1 MKLKSK
7 ITKFTTNINKLVN
20 NNTIK
25 ISNKIINDFKSKSK
39 TNARANVTT
48 IMKNITVIPDLV
60 NIQQNVNHYAS
71 KLDPWDA
78 KLTMAA
84 IINILSS
91 TKQKTDLA
99 KKVTAA
105 LNTQIKTKLQY
116 ELQQAAAIQKK
127 AVEAN
132 GFGNM
137 VGNMVDKLTDM
148 VEEMVAKMV
157 ANYKGSSS
165 SKSNSDIEKEITRQI
180 SRLIDNEI
188 NNTTIYTTIN
198 TSDIVN
204 KLSMDLSNSIT
215 NMSIDSCL
223 GSTESRNMAARLN
236 EIAADGPKI
245 TVLQVAKSDAIAK
258 CISTKKIG
266 NKALTGLTND
276 NSYKSILDTSNKSSS
291 DSKGK
296 QVAKIKDI
304 KENRDAIN
312 DSLDGAIKTIG
323 GVAKEVVKEGG
334 KTARMGMSV
343 ILLPVIIIGLII
355 VAVIGIKLAS
365 SAGDD
370 GDDDDDDDDDD
381 MDGGEIIDFAKFFDI
396 PLAKRGLTLIIVF
409 IILDIILKK
418 TIRKT

>member
-1 MKLKSK
+1 MGMGGKDDTETKTKIKEKLTTNIGMKLKSK
-7 ITKFTTNINKLVN
+7 ITNFTKNVNKKVTD
-20 NNTIK
+20 NTIK
-25 ISNKIINDFKSKSK
+25 VSNKMVNDFKSDTTAISIALNKMQDM
-39 TNARANVTT
+39 T
-48 IMKNITVIPDLV
+48 IMATGGSTVDWT
-60 NIQQNVNHYAS
+60 QDAS
-71 KLDPWDA
+71 A

-91 TKQKTDLA
+91 NEQKTDLA
-99 KKVTAA
+99 NKVITELKAK
-105 LNTQIKTKLQY
+105 IKNDSTLKSQ
-116 ELQQAAAIQKK
+116 LQQAAAIQKK
-127 AVEAN
+127 AVDAK

-137 VGNMVDKLTDM
+137 VGNMVDKLTGMAEGM
-148 VEEMVAKMV
+148 VQKLTG
-157 ANYKGSSS
+157 GSST
-165 SKSNSDIEKEITRQI
+165 SKSDSEIETEVTKQI
-180 SRLIDNEI
+180 SVEIENEVT
-188 NNTTIYTTIN
+188 NTTIN
-198 TSDIVN
+198 TNDIVD
-204 KLSMDLSNSIT
+204 KLSVDIKSSFTSMT
-215 NMSIDSCL
+215 EDSCL
-223 GSTESRNMAARLN
+223 GTAESRNMAA
-236 EIAADGPKI
+236 KI
-245 TVLQVAKSDAIAK
+245 NALATRGSKIKVLQIAKSDAIAK

-370 GDDDDDDDDDD
+370 GDDDD

-409 IILDIILKK
+409 
-418 TIRKT
+418 